1 VAHVRESVVRGR
13 RRTIFVLELQG
24 VG

>member
-13 RRTIFVLELQG
+13 RRTIFVVELQG